1 MLDKLNPICYNKLTK
16 DEREVNN
23 MRTLQYEFNGQ
34 IYKTRAEAPKDA
46 KVILEN
52 VKAEK
57 PKYNAKKVAKL
68 RELAR
73 AKKSD

>member
-1 MLDKLNPICYNKLTK
+1 
-16 DEREVNN
+16 

-34 IYKTRAEAPKDA
+34 VYKTKAEAPRCAKIVLA
-46 KVILEN
+46 KV
-52 VKAEK
+52 ATEK
-57 PKYNAKKVAKL
+57 PKYNAKRVARL

>member
-1 MLDKLNPICYNKLTK
+1 MRAVRYEYNSQ
-16 DEREVNN
+16 V
-23 MRTLQYEFNGQ
+23 
-34 IYKTRAEAPKDA
+34 YKTLAEAPKDA

-52 VKAEK
+52 VKAEN
-57 PKYNAKKVAKL
+57 PKYNAKRVARL

>member
-1 MLDKLNPICYNKLTK
+1 
-16 DEREVNN
+16 
-23 MRTLQYEFNGQ
+23 MRALQYEYNGK
-34 IYKTRAEAPKDA
+34 IYKTLAEAPKGA

-57 PKYNAKKVAKL
+57 SKYNAKRVAKL
-68 RELAR
+68 KELAR

>member
-1 MLDKLNPICYNKLTK
+1 LTK
-16 DEREVNN
+16 EKRYAIINIENEREVSN
-23 MRTLQYEFNGQ
+23 MRIVRYEYNGQ
-34 IYKTRAEAPKDA
+34 VYKTRAEAPKDA

-52 VKAEK
+52 VKGEK

>member
-1 MLDKLNPICYNKLTK
+1 
-16 DEREVNN
+16 
-23 MRTLQYEFNGQ
+23 MRTLQYEYNGQ
-34 IYKTRAEAPKDA
+34 VYKTLAEAPKDA
-46 KVILEN
+46 RTILKN

>member
-1 MLDKLNPICYNKLTK
+1 
-16 DEREVNN
+16 
-23 MRTLQYEFNGQ
+23 MRTLQYEYNGK
-34 IYKTRAEAPKDA
+34 IYKTLAEAPKGA

-57 PKYNAKKVAKL
+57 PKYNAKRVAKL

-73 AKKSD
+73 KER

>member
-1 MLDKLNPICYNKLTK
+1 MNIEN
-16 DEREVNN
+16 EREENN

-34 IYKTRAEAPKDA
+34 VYKTRAEAPRDA
-46 KVILEN
+46 KIVLAK
-52 VKAEK
+52 VATEK
-57 PKYNAKKVAKL
+57 PKYNAKRVARL

>member
-1 MLDKLNPICYNKLTK
+1 MLTK
-16 DEREVNN
+16 EKRYAIINIENEREVNN
-23 MRTLQYEFNGQ
+23 MREVRYEYNGQ
-34 IYKTRAEAPKDA
+34 TYKTRAEAPKGA
-46 KVILEN
+46 KAILKN

-57 PKYNAKKVAKL
+57 PKYNAKKVARL

>member
-1 MLDKLNPICYNKLTK
+1 
-16 DEREVNN
+16 
-23 MRTLQYEFNGQ
+23 MRALQYEYNGQ
-34 IYKTRAEAPKDA
+34 IYKTLAEAPKDA
-46 KVILEN
+46 KVILKN

>member
-1 MLDKLNPICYNKLTK
+1 LTNLNPYDIINIEN
-16 DEREVNN
+16 EREVSN
-23 MRTLQYEFNGQ
+23 MREVRYEYNGQ
-34 IYKTRAEAPKDA
+34 MYKTRAEAPKDA

>member
-1 MLDKLNPICYNKLTK
+1 MTK
-16 DEREVNN
+16 EKRYAIINIENEREVNN

-34 IYKTRAEAPKDA
+34 VYKTRAEAPKCA
-46 KVILEN
+46 KVVLAKVATER
-52 VKAEK
+52 
-57 PKYNAKKVAKL
+57 PKYNVKRVARL

>member
-1 MLDKLNPICYNKLTK
+1 
-16 DEREVNN
+16 
-23 MRTLQYEFNGQ
+23 MRTLLYEHNKK

-46 KVILEN
+46 KVVLEK
-52 VKAEK
+52 VATEK
-57 PKYNAKKVAKL
+57 PKYNAKRVARL

>member
-1 MLDKLNPICYNKLTK
+1 
-16 DEREVNN
+16 
-23 MRTLQYEFNGQ
+23 MRAIRYKYNGQ
-34 IYKTRAEAPKDA
+34 MYKTLAEAPKGA

-52 VKAEK
+52 IKAEK

>member
-1 MLDKLNPICYNKLTK
+1 M
-16 DEREVNN
+16 REV
-23 MRTLQYEFNGQ
+23 RYEYNGQ
-34 IYKTRAEAPKDA
+34 TYKTRAEAPKGA
-46 KVILEN
+46 KVVLEN

-73 AKKSD
+73 KER

>member
-1 MLDKLNPICYNKLTK
+1 
-16 DEREVNN
+16 
-23 MRTLQYEFNGQ
+23 MRALQYEYNGK
-34 IYKTRAEAPKDA
+34 IYKTLAEAPKDA

-57 PKYNAKKVAKL
+57 PKYNAKRVARL